1 MIYVTVGKSIFDF
14 ERLVRA
20 ADEMAAELEEKVFIQ
35 RGYSSYVPVNAEH
48 SDFISFDEAERLI
61 GQASVVVSHAG
72 IGTIIGSL
80 RAGTP
85 IVVVP
90 RVQKNKEHF
99 NDHQLEVCAAIE
111 DRPGVE
117 VVYDIEGLV
126 PAVRRLSG
134 MKGAFGQGRPG
145 SGIIRAIEG
154 YLEGLDKR
162 RGEAY

>member
-1 MIYVTVGKSIFDF
+1 MIYVTVGKNIFDF
-14 ERLVRA
+14 DRLVRA
-20 ADEMAAELEEKVFIQ
+20 ADRMAVELGERVFIQ
-35 RGYSSYVPVNAEH
+35 RGCSSFVPVNAEH
-48 SDFISFDEAERLI
+48 RDFISFDEAERLI

-90 RVQKNKEHF
+90 RMEKNNEHF

-117 VVYDIEGLV
+117 VVYDIQGLV

-145 SGIIRAIEG
+145 SGIIRAIDGFIES
-154 YLEGLDKR
+154 LE
-162 RGEAY
+162 